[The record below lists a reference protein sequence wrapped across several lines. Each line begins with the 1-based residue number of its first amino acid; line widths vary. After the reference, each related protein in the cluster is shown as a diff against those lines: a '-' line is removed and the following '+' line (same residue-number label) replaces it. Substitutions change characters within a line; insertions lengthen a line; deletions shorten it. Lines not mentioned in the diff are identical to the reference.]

1 MEEIIQ
7 DVIEMATT
15 TLEQEESREESRE
28 EDVTPPPAPSTEIA
42 PLPPNLPMLDEE
54 EVVEEAEEKNTND
67 EVSEE
72 TDFMLLVEEETFED
86 DEDFMSAR
94 PAVPEEEESE
104 ESGATSLQETSSIQE
119 SSSPVGLEKTTT
131 EMSADMENSEAQEET
146 KEEAKEEAKE
156 EVQEEVQEETKEEA
170 KEKAKEETDFGEE
183 IRTLDPCGFSEEM
196 IRLAAEGKSRNNGG
210 LNKFDVGVVLE
221 KNQESSDGTRKQ
233 LNKRLLQLLNDVP
246 FDLELEIDSL
256 SASDV
261 ASEMSSS
268 SVPDLVVDFETKREQ
283 RSRGQSVED
292 LFESRFDED
301 VAQPNPTP
309 TVQ

>member
-15 TLEQEESREESRE
+15 TLEQEDSREESREESRE
-28 EDVTPPPAPSTEIA
+28 DDVAPPPVPSTEIA
-42 PLPPNLPMLDEE
+42 PLPPNIPMLD
-54 EVVEEAEEKNTND
+54 EEAEEKNTN
-67 EVSEE
+67 
-72 TDFMLLVEEETFED
+72 EEETFED

-104 ESGATSLQETSSIQE
+104 ESRATSLQETSSIQE
-119 SSSPVGLEKTTT
+119 SSPVGLEKTTT
-131 EMSADMENSEAQEET
+131 VMSADMEHSET
-146 KEEAKEEAKE
+146 
-156 EVQEEVQEETKEEA
+156 
-170 KEKAKEETDFGEE
+170 KEKAKEETDFGE
-183 IRTLDPCGFSEEM
+183 IRTLDLCGFSEEM

-221 KNQESSDGTRKQ
+221 TNQESSDGTRKQ

-246 FDLELEIDSL
+246 FDVELEN
-256 SASDV
+256 ASDV
-261 ASEMSSS
+261 ASEISSS

-283 RSRGQSVED
+283 RSRGPSVED